1 MRTKLTIPEEELLRY
16 ALIGY
21 QARRAEIDAA
31 MLDIRSRM
39 EPAASNH
46 QAKSRR
52 AAPGRRHLSPEGR
65 AAIIAG
71 AKKRWA
77 KIRRLKRA
85 EGRSR
90 A

>member
-1 MRTKLTIPEEELLRY
+1 MRAKLTIPEEELLRY

-39 EPAASNH
+39 EPAATNS
-46 QAKSRR
+46 QPKSRR
-52 AAPGRRHLSPEGR
+52 AAPRRRHLSPEGR

-71 AKKRWA
+71 VKRRWA
-77 KIRRLKRA
+77 KIRRRKRM
-85 EGRSR
+85 EGPGR